1 MHGLNENATPP
12 QGKIEP
18 RTAAR
23 PRRATRPVR
32 VGTVQVGGGAPVSI
46 QSMTNA
52 DPLDVPGNLAQIREL
67 AAAGCDIVRVAVPT
81 HRAVAALA
89 ELLEESP
96 LPVVADIHF
105 DYRLAVAALEAG
117 VHGVRINP
125 GNIGGTTGAVAVARA
140 AATHNV
146 PVRIGVNAG
155 SLEPD
160 LSRRYGGAV
169 PEALA
174 ESALRHCETFERA
187 GCSNL
192 KVSLK
197 SSDVRTTVAANRI
210 FAARSDYPL
219 HLGITEAGTEHAGI
233 VKSAVGIGTLLL
245 EGIGDTIR
253 VSLTAPPVRE
263 VETALQILEACGL
276 RNAAPEIVAC
286 PTCGRTQID
295 LIALATA
302 VEREVHRLKAEGYRI
317 AARKIA
323 VMGCAVNGPGEA
335 RDADIGIAG
344 GKGLGVLFA
353 NGEIV
358 RSCPEERL
366 LAALV
371 QEIRKRATKVPASG
385 NPAPP

>member
-1 MHGLNENATPP
+1 
-12 QGKIEP
+12 
-18 RTAAR
+18 
-23 PRRATRPVR
+23 
-32 VGTVQVGGGAPVSI
+32 VSI

-52 DPLDVPGNLAQIREL
+52 DPLDVPGNLVQICEL

-81 HRAVAALA
+81 QRAVAALA
-89 ELLEESP
+89 ELLNESP
-96 LPVVADIHF
+96 LPIVADIHF
-105 DYRLAVAALEAG
+105 DHRLAVAAIETG

-125 GNIGGTTGAVAVARA
+125 GNIGGTSGALAVARA
-140 AATHNV
+140 AAACNV
-146 PVRIGVNAG
+146 AVRIGVNAG

-160 LSRRYGGAV
+160 ISSRYGGPA

-174 ESALRHCETFERA
+174 ESALRHCEAFERA

-197 SSDVRTTVAANRI
+197 SSDVWTTVAANRI
-210 FAARSDYPL
+210 FAARTDYPL
-219 HLGITEAGTEHAGI
+219 HLGVTEAGTEYAGV
-233 VKSAVGIGTLLL
+233 VKSAVGIGALLL

-263 VETALQILEACGL
+263 VQTALRILEACGL
-276 RNAAPEIVAC
+276 RSAAPEIVAC

-302 VEREVHRLKAEGYRI
+302 VEREVCRLKAEGYRI
-317 AARKIA
+317 GARKIA

-344 GKGLGVLFA
+344 GKGRGILFA

-358 RSCPEERL
+358 RTCPEERL
-366 LAALV
+366 LEVFL
-371 QEIRKRATKVPASG
+371 QELRKRATRPSRKD
-385 NPAPP
+385 APNSS